1 MRLLQLS
8 PQFPFPLSDGGK
20 ISIANMTKALVQL
33 GCVIDM
39 ICLCKHMPSREL
51 IDDFLQ
57 YTGAHCTCIQ
67 HDTSNSIKAIVQSLI
82 DLNNPLY
89 IRKHYSKEF
98 ESTVVEFLQE
108 NHYDGILCDHSA
120 MAQYGVKASSVS
132 GAPVIVRMHNIEHI
146 IWERFADRFGS
157 FDPRK
162 FYVLS
167 EARKLK
173 RKEIEYLINVNYS
186 AMITQRD
193 VQALHDLEDN
203 IRAIHVPVGI
213 DTELFHPN
221 ESNVPRIPNR
231 LIHATT
237 YDWVHNV
244 DAIDWFIREVMP
256 TIQRK
261 LGAELF
267 LLGKHMPVRYQ
278 TMTDQ
283 GIHGLGFVEDINSML
298 NTASIYIAPL
308 FVGAGIRIKI
318 LEAMSA
324 GLPVIASKISAEGIK
339 ANREEGLIICNDA
352 NDFIAEISY
361 LLMHPEEARV
371 LGENARSFILKH
383 HTWEHSAKLLK
394 TLFLNR

>member
-1 MRLLQLS
+1 
-8 PQFPFPLSDGGK
+8 
-20 ISIANMTKALVQL
+20 
-33 GCVIDM
+33 
-39 ICLCKHMPSREL
+39 
-51 IDDFLQ
+51 
-57 YTGAHCTCIQ
+57 
-67 HDTSNSIKAIVQSLI
+67 
-82 DLNNPLY
+82 
-89 IRKHYSKEF
+89 
-98 ESTVVEFLQE
+98 
-108 NHYDGILCDHSA
+108 
-120 MAQYGVKASSVS
+120 
-132 GAPVIVRMHNIEHI
+132 
-146 IWERFADRFGS
+146 
-157 FDPRK
+157 
-162 FYVLS
+162 
-167 EARKLK
+167 
-173 RKEIEYLINVNYS
+173 
-186 AMITQRD
+186 
-193 VQALHDLEDN
+193 EDN

-221 ESNVPRIPNR
+221 ENDIPRIPNR
-231 LIHATT
+231 LIHATP

-261 LGAELF
+261 LGAELY

-324 GLPVIASKISAEGIK
+324 GLPVIASKISAEGIE

-352 NDFIAEISY
+352 NDFIAEISH

-371 LGENARSFILKH
+371 LGENARSFILNH

-394 TLFLNR
+394 TLFLNK

>member
-20 ISIANMTKALVQL
+20 ISIANLTRALVQQ
-33 GCVIDM
+33 GCVVDL
-39 ICLCKHMPSREL
+39 ICLCKKMPSREL
-51 IDDFLQ
+51 IDAFVQ

-67 HDTSNSIKAIVQSLI
+67 HDTSNSIKAILYSFI
-82 DLNNPLY
+82 DLKNPLY

-98 ESTVVEFLQE
+98 ESIFLEFLQE
-108 NHYDGILCDHSA
+108 NQYDGILCDHSA
-120 MAQYGVKASSVS
+120 MAQYGVKATSFS

-162 FYVLS
+162 FYILS
-167 EARKLK
+167 QARKLK
-173 RKEIEYLINVNYS
+173 KKEIEYSVNVSYS
-186 AMITQRD
+186 AMITERD
-193 VQALHDLEDN
+193 VQVLHQLENN

-213 DTELFHPN
+213 DTELFHPK
-221 ESNVPRIPNR
+221 EKDVSRIPNR

-244 DAIDWFIREVMP
+244 DAIDWFIREVIP

-261 LGAELF
+261 HGAELY
-267 LLGKHMPVRYQ
+267 LLGKHMPDKYQ
-278 TMTDQ
+278 TMAEQ
-283 GIHGLGFVEDINSML
+283 GIHGLGFVEDINAML

-324 GLPVIASKISAEGIK
+324 GLPVIASKISAEGIE

-352 NDFIAEISY
+352 NEFISEISH

-371 LGENARSFILKH
+371 LGEKARSFILEH

-394 TLFLNR
+394 TLFLNK

>member
-20 ISIANMTKALVQL
+20 ISIANMTKALVQQ
-33 GCVIDM
+33 GCEIDM
-39 ICLCKHMPSREL
+39 ICLCKNMPSREL
-51 IDDFLQ
+51 IDDFVQ
-57 YTGAHCTCIQ
+57 YTGSHCTCIQ

-89 IRKHYSKEF
+89 IRKHYSKEY
-98 ESTVVEFLQE
+98 ETTLVEFLQE

-120 MAQYGVKASSVS
+120 MAQYGIKASSVS

-162 FYVLS
+162 IYVLS

-173 RKEIEYLINVNYS
+173 RKEIEYSVNVCCS

-193 VQALHDLEDN
+193 VQTLHDLEAN

-213 DTELFHPN
+213 DTELFHTIEN
-221 ESNVPRIPNR
+221 DVPKIPNR

-261 LGAELF
+261 LGAELY
-267 LLGKHMPVRYQ
+267 LLGKHMPDKYT

-324 GLPVIASKISAEGIK
+324 GLPVIASKISAEGIE
-339 ANREEGLIICNDA
+339 ANREDGLIICDDA
-352 NDFIAEISY
+352 NDFIAEITHI
-361 LLMHPEEARV
+361 LMHPEEARV
-371 LGENARSFILKH
+371 LGDNARSFILKH
-383 HTWEHSAKLLK
+383 HTWEHSAELLK
-394 TLFLNR
+394 TLFLKT

>member
-1 MRLLQLS
+1 M
-8 PQFPFPLSDGGK
+8 
-20 ISIANMTKALVQL
+20 
-33 GCVIDM
+33 
-39 ICLCKHMPSREL
+39 
-51 IDDFLQ
+51 
-57 YTGAHCTCIQ
+57 
-67 HDTSNSIKAIVQSLI
+67 
-82 DLNNPLY
+82 
-89 IRKHYSKEF
+89 
-98 ESTVVEFLQE
+98 EFLQE

-173 RKEIEYLINVNYS
+173 RKEIEYSIKVSYS
-186 AMITQRD
+186 AMITHRD
-193 VQALHDLEDN
+193 VQVLHDLEDN

-221 ESNVPRIPNR
+221 ENDIPRIPNR

-261 LGAELF
+261 LAAELY

-324 GLPVIASKISAEGIK
+324 GLPVIASKISAEGIE

-352 NDFIAEISY
+352 NDFIAEISH

-371 LGENARSFILKH
+371 LGENARSFILNH

-394 TLFLNR
+394 TLFLNK